1 MNTLWVAVVLA
12 LPLGVKAPDPAD
24 VKPGWLGF
32 GLFLALA
39 VATVLLWLSMR
50 KQLKKVDFVEEP
62 DPEPQPGKQPLATS
76 PLDSHADSPADHRTD
91 PPQDAP
97 ERPRA

>member
-1 MNTLWVAVVLA
+1 MNTLWVTVVLA

-62 DPEPQPGKQPLATS
+62 DPEPQPGKQPLARS
-76 PLDSHADSPADHRTD
+76 PLDSRADSPADHRTD

-97 ERPRA
+97 EPPRA

>member
-62 DPEPQPGKQPLATS
+62 DPEPQPGKHPLATA
-76 PLDSHADSPADHRTD
+76 PLDPHADSPADHRTD
-91 PPQDAP
+91 PPQDTP

>member
-1 MNTLWVAVVLA
+1 MNTLWVTVVLA

-76 PLDSHADSPADHRTD
+76 PLDSRADLPAGHRTD

>member
-1 MNTLWVAVVLA
+1 MNTLWVAAVLV

-24 VKPGWLGF
+24 VKPGMLGF

-50 KQLKKVDFVEEP
+50 RQLKKVNFEEEP
-62 DPEPQPGKQPLATS
+62 DPTPS
-76 PLDSHADSPADHRTD
+76 PEGGRQTD
-91 PPQDAP
+91 PPLDTSEQ
-97 ERPRA
+97 PRA

>member
-62 DPEPQPGKQPLATS
+62 DPRPDTPV
-76 PLDSHADSPADHRTD
+76 DSSE
-91 PPQDAP
+91 Q
-97 ERPRA
+97 PRA

>member
-1 MNTLWVAVVLA
+1 MNTLWVTVVLA

-39 VATVLLWLSMR
+39 AATFLLWMSMR
-50 KQLKKVDFVEEP
+50 RQLKKVDFVEERDPERDPEP
-62 DPEPQPGKQPLATS
+62 DPEPRPDPSRDASEQPPGISKG
-76 PLDSHADSPADHRTD
+76 
-91 PPQDAP
+91 
-97 ERPRA
+97 

>member
-39 VATVLLWLSMR
+39 VATFLLWMSMR
-50 KQLKKVDFVEEP
+50 RQLKKVDFVEEP
-62 DPEPQPGKQPLATS
+62 DPEPRLESQPKAS
-76 PLDSHADSPADHRTD
+76 APLDPQAAPAAD
-91 PPQDAP
+91 PPRDASEQP
-97 ERPRA
+97 KA